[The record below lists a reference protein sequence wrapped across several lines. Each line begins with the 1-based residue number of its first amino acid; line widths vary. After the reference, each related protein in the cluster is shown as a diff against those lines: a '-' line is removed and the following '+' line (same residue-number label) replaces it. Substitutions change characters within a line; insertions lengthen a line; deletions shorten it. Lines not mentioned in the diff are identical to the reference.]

1 MNASL
6 PPPPA
11 DASTAP
17 LAAALLDPAAPLPA
31 PLRPLPG
38 EAPERRFAVHRNNVV
53 SGLVAALAAR
63 YPAGQAVVGE
73 AFFAA
78 MAAAYV
84 RRHPPRS
91 PVMLAYGGGFP
102 RFVAGFPP
110 AAALPYLPDL
120 LRLEDARARAFH
132 AADAPPLSL
141 AALAALAGADVG
153 LERLVLRPH
162 PALRLLASAQP
173 VVTIWA
179 MQVGEMP
186 LGPVSAWQPE
196 AALVTRPHQ
205 AVLVHRLPP
214 GGVALARALAAGRPL
229 GEAAR
234 QALAGHPGLDLP
246 PVLSILIGQ
255 GAFRQ
260 ERRPRSHGAPA

>member
-1 MNASL
+1 M
-6 PPPPA
+6 
-11 DASTAP
+11 
-17 LAAALLDPAAPLPA
+17 
-31 PLRPLPG
+31 PG

-78 MAAAYV
+78 MAAAYA
-84 RRHPPRS
+84 RCHPPRS

-141 AALAALAGADVG
+141 AALATADAG
-153 LERLVLRPH
+153 LERRVLRPH

-186 LGPVSAWQPE
+186 LGPLSA
-196 AALVTRPHQ
+196 
-205 AVLVHRLPP
+205 
-214 GGVALARALAAGRPL
+214 G
-229 GEAAR
+229 
-234 QALAGHPGLDLP
+234 
-246 PVLSILIGQ
+246 S
-255 GAFRQ
+255 
-260 ERRPRSHGAPA
+260 RRRRW

>member
-1 MNASL
+1 MIAPAPR
-6 PPPPA
+6 PPLPA

-38 EAPERRFAVHRNNVV
+38 EAPERRFAVHRNNVL

-78 MAAAYV
+78 MAAAYA
-84 RRHPPRS
+84 RCHPPRS
-91 PVMLAYGGGFP
+91 PAMLAYGGGFP

-141 AALAALAGADVG
+141 AALATADGG
-153 LERLVLRPH
+153 LERRVLRPH

-186 LGPVSAWQPE
+186 LGPLSAWQPE

-229 GEAAR
+229 GEAAG

-246 PVLSILIGQ
+246 SVLSILIGQ

-260 ERRPRSHGAPA
+260 ERGPRSHGAPA